1 MTGAEWLRVFKA
13 RPASRRHRPARVRHR
28 GIMAGMSDFQTLSGR
43 PVVSQRSAEVWALAR
58 ADYLAGAG
66 APEVCERHGL
76 SLSTFRT
83 RARRECWR
91 RIDLP
96 PSPPDAP
103 FTEAGRPL
111 LPVCSPQEALHTGET
126 WAGAVELSDM
136 VWLHLQR
143 AVRAGR
149 LIEARGWARVHHD
162 LGHASAEGPPDRAA
176 NAPFMR
182 VMQAKLDETLAHLA
196 AFQFPE

>member
-1 MTGAEWLRVFKA
+1 
-13 RPASRRHRPARVRHR
+13 
-28 GIMAGMSDFQTLSGR
+28 MAGMSDFQTLSGR

-91 RIDLP
+91 RIDHP
-96 PSPPDAP
+96 PSHPDAP
-103 FTEAGRPL
+103 FTGPAFAHAGERPP
-111 LPVCSPQEALHTGET
+111 LPVRSPQEALQMGET

-143 AVRAGR
+143 AIRAGR